1 MFCTWEKN
9 QKKTAIFVACVQ
21 FVRVCRRLWM
31 FKCLWDCIWMYV
43 SHAWCKTC
51 CFIYLLWGVYSFVLF
66 IFVFPPFKFLI
77 FLLHCNLLG
86 FCVCVGKAIV
96 CEHLLLEKQQG
107 FICLS
112 LSLSHVAAPTPLKHY
127 FFVNFLINAAF
138 VCLLFFSWNLR
149 DPFSFGV
156 CET

>member
-1 MFCTWEKN
+1 
-9 QKKTAIFVACVQ
+9 
-21 FVRVCRRLWM
+21 
-31 FKCLWDCIWMYV
+31 MYV
-43 SHAWCKTC
+43 GDCECSSVCETVSECMCHMHGAKPAVLS
-51 CFIYLLWGVYSFVLF
+51 IYCEVFTVLF

-138 VCLLFFSWNLR
+138 VCLLSLFF
-149 DPFSFGV
+149 
-156 CET
+156 